1 MRHALYEFIEAPA
14 FSRYREDYL
23 DDDELLEVQLTL
35 IANPDAGDLIPDA
48 GGLRKVRWS
57 DKRRSKG
64 KRGGLRIIYYAFLS
78 ENEIWL
84 MTLYSKDEMDDLTKV
99 QRRALSMVIQTE
111 KAARARERR
120 KGTK

>member
-1 MRHALYEFIEAPA
+1 MPHALYEFIEAPA

>member
-23 DDDELLEVQLTL
+23 DDDELVEVQLTL

>member
-1 MRHALYEFIEAPA
+1 MPHALYEFIEAPA

-23 DDDELLEVQLTL
+23 DDDELVEVQLTL